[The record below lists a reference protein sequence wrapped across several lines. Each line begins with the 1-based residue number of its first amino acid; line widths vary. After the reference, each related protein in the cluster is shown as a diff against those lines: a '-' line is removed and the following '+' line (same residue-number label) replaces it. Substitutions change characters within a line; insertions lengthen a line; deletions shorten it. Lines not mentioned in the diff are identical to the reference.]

1 MLNGIWK
8 ISNIKSN
15 VLSYNKV
22 KKIINYTPTGTLT
35 TRKNSLA
42 PLQPNEII
50 EDVHEAFELGITL
63 VHIHAR
69 DIDDSNT
76 YKTDAY
82 NKIILGIRKH
92 CPDLV
97 ICASLSGR
105 FFPEFEKRSAVLE
118 LYPDMGSL
126 TMSSINFPKSASINS
141 PDMII
146 SLIEKMNEFGVIP
159 EIECFDSG
167 MLNYSNYLIE
177 REIIKRPAYINV
189 IFGNLFNAQTDIG
202 TISSI
207 INNLPSNVF
216 ACFGGIGKEQLK
228 MNIIGLL
235 YADGIRIG
243 LEDNFY
249 YKDKEI
255 TRNIELLKRIY
266 RIMDEMNFSVFNHA
280 EFKNLGY
287 GNRKIADLGIL

>member
-1 MLNGIWK
+1 M
-8 ISNIKSN
+8 
-15 VLSYNKV
+15 
-22 KKIINYTPTGTLT
+22 KKIINFTPTGVMPT
-35 TRKNSLA
+35 KENSLA

-63 VHIHAR
+63 THIHAR
-69 DIDDSNT
+69 DESDSNT
-76 YKTDAY
+76 YKTEVFGE
-82 NKIILGIRKH
+82 IIDGIRKH

-105 FFPEFEKRSAVLE
+105 LFPEFEKRSEVLE

-126 TMSSINFPKSASINS
+126 TMSSLNFPKSASMNA
-141 PDMII
+141 PDMMIK
-146 SLIEKMNEFGVIP
+146 LVEKMDNFGVTP

-167 MLNYSNYLIE
+167 MLNYTNYLL
-177 REIIKRPAYINV
+177 RKGIIKRPAYINV
-189 IFGNLFNAQTDIG
+189 IFGNLFNAQTDLAS
-202 TISSI
+202 ISSVI
-207 INNLPSNVF
+207 TNLPDDVF
-216 ACFGGIGKEQLK
+216 TCFGGIGKDQLK

-249 YKDKEI
+249 YNGKEK
-255 TRNIELLKRIY
+255 TTNSELLKRIY
-266 RIMDEMNFSVFNHA
+266 RVMDELEFTVFNHT

-287 GNRKIADLGIL
+287 GNRKIGDIRG